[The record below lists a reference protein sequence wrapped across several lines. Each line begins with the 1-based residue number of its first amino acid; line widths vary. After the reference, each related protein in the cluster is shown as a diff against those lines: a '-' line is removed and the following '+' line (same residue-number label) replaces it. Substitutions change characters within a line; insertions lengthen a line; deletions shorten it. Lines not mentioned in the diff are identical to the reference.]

1 MTNGLKLYLPD
12 PSKLLN
18 AQSIIM
24 LICLVFVKIIIRY
37 IILDL
42 TQRHKDTKKL
52 NLKRVHCYREL
63 V

>member
-42 TQRHKDTKKL
+42 TQRHEEVKS
-52 NLKRVHCYREL
+52 
-63 V
+63 

>member
-18 AQSIIM
+18 AQPIIM

-37 IILDL
+37 LILDL
-42 TQRHKDTKKL
+42 TQRHEEVKS
-52 NLKRVHCYREL
+52 
-63 V
+63 